1 MLYVDYNFDIAQN
14 IMMFDEELT
23 LDKLPGWKEGDVF
36 KLIIGATGRVTLI
49 KTTEQSSNI

>member
-23 LDKLPGWKEGDVF
+23 LDKLPGWKEGDEF

-49 KTTEQSSNI
+49 KIKEQSSNI